1 MFSEEETKCL
11 ESQIERFEGEN
22 EKLKTHMY
30 HLIVN
35 GIYGLSPDW
44 VGGKIPL
51 NKKKPGITTFWG
63 GNFKSSLQ
71 LYRDGYSSEM
81 SPHGRS
87 LRDGFFIPLPHA
99 RPNTNIRYKSHH
111 RSY

>member
-1 MFSEEETKCL
+1 LFSEEETKCL

-35 GIYGLSPDW
+35 GINGLSPDW

-51 NKKKPGITTFWG
+51 NKKNLELLHFGEGTSKVLCNYIGMDT
-63 GNFKSSLQ
+63 LQ
-71 LYRDGYSSEM
+71 RCLHTVG
-81 SPHGRS
+81 
-87 LRDGFFIPLPHA
+87 L
-99 RPNTNIRYKSHH
+99 
-111 RSY
+111 